1 MRKCILLLLLIGC
14 SLTSCSQ
21 HPMHKDHVTAHQEEP
36 DSVEPEAQYVISIT
50 HPGDSDRVVSLLKE
64 AQTLADS
71 ENVIIHYA
79 QKFLGLPYV
88 AHTLDQNDEEC
99 LVINTKGLDCTTFV
113 ENVTALAIC
122 ASRKI
127 TDFKGFCEV
136 LRQVR
141 YIHGEVAYTSRQH
154 YFTTWMTDNVADQLV
169 SWVPLPKSPLSER
182 RRPHVDFMSSHVSAY
197 RMLNAHQEWLPA
209 ITAMEGDV
217 NKTEFAYIPKAQL
230 SNSNQYRDVIRDGDI
245 IGIVTNKAGLDISH
259 VGFARWHKDG
269 LHMMHASSLQKKVI
283 DDPTSLYGY
292 LQRQKSAVGIVLT
305 RVNHL

>member
-1 MRKCILLLLLIGC
+1 M
-14 SLTSCSQ
+14 
-21 HPMHKDHVTAHQEEP
+21 
-36 DSVEPEAQYVISIT
+36 EPEAQYVISIT

-99 LVINTKGLDCTTFV
+99 LVINTKGLDCT
-113 ENVTALAIC
+113 
-122 ASRKI
+122 
-127 TDFKGFCEV
+127 
-136 LRQVR
+136 
-141 YIHGEVAYTSRQH
+141 RQH

-182 RRPHVDFMSSHVSAY
+182 RRPHVDYMSSHVSAY

-259 VGFARWHKDG
+259 VGFARWHKDD